1 MTILENEEMPSV
13 SEHAEIFIGSSSII
27 KRGPP
32 SQLIEAACGM
42 YARTHMKPSIS
53 YSTEAILASYV
64 ANFRVAKDVV
74 NSILSRYEDRVVVSG
89 IVPRMKVTKYDWM
102 SFMSEVRANYGV
114 IRVMQSCFLASV
126 RMSSTFE
133 CTGAYSTSVNA
144 KSSTGGSKS
153 LGEMECT
160 QLMASG
166 MTKCIEEFIE
176 RSDMKLEAR
185 ARSRSKARS
194 RARSR
199 ARARLRARARTRARA
214 RARSRPRSR
223 ARARAR

>member
-1 MTILENEEMPSV
+1 VTILENEEMPSV

-42 YARTHMKPSIS
+42 YARTHMKSSVS
-53 YSTEAILASYV
+53 YSTEAILASYA

-74 NSILSRYEDRVVVSG
+74 SSILSRYEDRVVVLG
-89 IVPRMKVTKYDWM
+89 MVPMRKVTKYDRM

-199 ARARLRARARTRARA
+199 ARLRARARTRARA
-214 RARSRPRSR
+214 RARAK
-223 ARARAR
+223 ARAR